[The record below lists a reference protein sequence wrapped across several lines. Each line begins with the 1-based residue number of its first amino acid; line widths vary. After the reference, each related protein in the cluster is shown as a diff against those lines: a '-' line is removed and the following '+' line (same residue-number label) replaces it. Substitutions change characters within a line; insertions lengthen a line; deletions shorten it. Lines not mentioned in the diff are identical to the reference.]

1 MRSITLAV
9 VIIFLLS
16 ACGPAET
23 LLPAVPTLSTSP
35 PAAPTSARLIPT
47 ATPIGETT
55 TSAPLPTIPAPSR
68 LSTAE
73 LDHLFKTWMTNNLFP
88 LSPGPNLSLTEITP
102 EEVWD
107 LLEAQ
112 VFVVSDPIFVYRPT
126 FLVRYGAIL
135 ELGAGFDG
143 LGMKPQDLLVTD
155 LNEDGK
161 PELVYTTTRDAEVMQ
176 NSRIVMLSWHEL
188 EIRTL
193 EADFLYPGRL
203 ELRAAEE
210 GRVQVLGKPS
220 TKQKPESLGELV
232 LISERRLT
240 VAAEPE
246 DDIEWFEHNSER
258 FGISF
263 QVPGR
268 YTQVSEDHFQG
279 EDGFILIEPY
289 HGPARAEMGSWQP
302 APHGEMNFSIVR
314 ACNLEV
320 NAEPGR
326 YGLDPQVRLVAFDT
340 PSERCLIAPS
350 SGAVVDDSLILFHTP
365 DSNLALL
372 RTTSTNLDPLNLS
385 LLFDRSGAALF
396 RQEVRPYDP
405 SQEPVLELETR
416 QLGELTLEEYRL
428 YPDYLHTPMDMFA
441 MQQALAEPL
450 ALSADRRTTYYE
462 LNFTAQ
468 LDAANAILAPAGFY
482 LEPQEGTD
490 DGRLSLF
497 EGETFILQ
505 DFRLFGPPTAGT
517 GPDGEPNFAMLIEML
532 AQPQG
537 YFLVRKNDILPYDLE
552 KSFWTQPVFVEGG
565 MAALGAGKRA
575 SSQVQVKLE
584 GETDYTFI
592 SSYSKPQNVLL
603 QSWNGRWVLLVD
615 GLLVIDGEIA
625 NPVLG
630 VSEIF
635 NPGLLRGKPFFFF
648 IKEGLTGLSYSGQEL
663 DLSYEEVMHNMCCWG
678 GGFNPRMNEDL
689 VWFYARKGGWWYYVE
704 LGRD

>member
-1 MRSITLAV
+1 MRSIILAV
-9 VIIFLLS
+9 VIIFLLTACSPELTIPPSPLPITPTSS
-16 ACGPAET
+16 ATPAG
-23 LLPAVPTLSTSP
+23 VP
-35 PAAPTSARLIPT
+35 PAF
-47 ATPIGETT
+47 ATPKIETPT
-55 TSAPLPTIPAPSR
+55 PTIPTQTPGQAR
-68 LSTAE
+68 LTLSE

-102 EEVWD
+102 QEVWD
-107 LLEAQ
+107 RLEAQ

-126 FLVRYGAIL
+126 FLVRHGAIL

-155 LNEDGK
+155 LNEDGL
-161 PELVYTTTRDAEVMQ
+161 PELVYTTTLDAEVMQ

-193 EADFLYPGRL
+193 EADFLYPGRI
-203 ELRAAEE
+203 ELRTAGE

-220 TKQKPESLGELV
+220 SAQQPESLGELV
-232 LISERRLT
+232 LVSERRLA

-246 DDIEWFEHNSER
+246 DEIEWFEHYSER

-268 YTQVSEDHFQG
+268 YKQVSEDHFQG
-279 EDGFILIEPY
+279 EDGFILVEPY
-289 HGPARAEMGSWQP
+289 QGPASAEMGSRQP
-302 APHGEMNFSIVR
+302 APHGELNFSIVR

-320 NAEPGR
+320 NTEPGR
-326 YGLDPQVRLVAFDT
+326 YGPDPQVRLVAFDT

-350 SGAVVDDSLILFHTP
+350 SGALVDDSLILFHTP
-365 DSNLALL
+365 DTNLALL

-385 LLFDRSGAALF
+385 LLFDRSEAAPF

-405 SQEPVLELETR
+405 SQGPVLELETR

-428 YPDYLHTPMDMFA
+428 YPDDLHTPMDMFA

-450 ALSADRRTTYYE
+450 ALRADRRTTFYE
-462 LNFTAQ
+462 LDFTAQ
-468 LDAANAILAPAGFY
+468 LEAANAILAPAGFY
-482 LEPQEGTD
+482 LAPQEGTD
-490 DGRLSLF
+490 EGRLSLF
-497 EGETFILQ
+497 EGETFVLQ
-505 DFRLFGPPTAGT
+505 DFRLFGPPTAGP
-517 GPDGEPNFAMLIEML
+517 GPDGEPDFAMLIEML

-537 YFLVRKNDILPYDLE
+537 YFLVRKNDILPYELE
-552 KSFWTQPVFVEGG
+552 TSFWTQPVFVEGG
-565 MAALGAGKRA
+565 MATLESGKRA
-575 SSQVQVKLE
+575 SSQVLVKLE
-584 GETDYTFI
+584 GETVYTFI
-592 SSYSKPQNVLL
+592 SSFSKPQNVLL

-635 NPGLLRGKPFFFF
+635 NPGLLKGKPFFFF
-648 IKEGLTGLSYSGQEL
+648 IKEGITGLSYSGQEL

-678 GGFNPRMNEDL
+678 GGFNPGINEDM
-689 VWFYARKGGWWYYVE
+689 VWFYARKDGWWYYVE